1 MDIMQ
6 SLQGI
11 DGFLLYF
18 ATAVVAEAIFVVLY
32 MAVTPHHEATLIK
45 AGNTAAAVSFGGA
58 VLGFTLPLAS
68 AIAHN
73 VSLSGTVAW
82 AVVALVV
89 QLAVFLLANLFLS
102 GLSRRIEQ
110 GEVAAGITVAVASLV
125 SGMLSAACMI
135 D

>member
-11 DGFLLYF
+11 DDFLLYF
-18 ATAVVAEAIFVVLY
+18 ATAVATEAVFVVLY

-58 VLGFTLPLAS
+58 VIGFTLPLAS

-73 VSLSGTVAW
+73 VSLPGTVAW
-82 AVVALVV
+82 ALVALVV
-89 QLAVFLLANLFLS
+89 QLTVFLLINLLLRD
-102 GLSRRIEQ
+102 LSRRIEK
-110 GEVAAGITVAVASLV
+110 GDLAAGITVAVASLA
-125 SGMLSAACMI
+125 SGILSAVCMI